1 MNKFFTLSLLRT
13 ISVVFLLAGAVGSL
27 ALTLL
32 AGQQNN
38 SFILVG
44 LFVCWVLSPYFALL
58 VATIVY
64 KNKPALTQS
73 TINYLMLF
81 LSIVSLVSYSGVL
94 SFPGMKPAFIFL
106 IVPLIS
112 WLLLVTVIPIVLSKS
127 RKSSKTDLL

>member
-13 ISVVFLLAGAVGSL
+13 ISMVFLLAGAVGSL

>member
-81 LSIVSLVSYSGVL
+81 LSIVSLVCYSGVL

-112 WLLLVTVIPIVLSKS
+112 WLLLVTVIQIVLSKS
-127 RKSSKTDLL
+127 PKSSKTDLL